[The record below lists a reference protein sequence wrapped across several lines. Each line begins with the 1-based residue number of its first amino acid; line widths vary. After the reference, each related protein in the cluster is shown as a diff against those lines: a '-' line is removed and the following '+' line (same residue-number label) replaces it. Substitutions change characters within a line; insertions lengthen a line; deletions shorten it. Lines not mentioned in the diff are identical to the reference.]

1 MILNLR
7 HTLRSLAKT
16 PGFTAIAILTLAL
29 CLGANF
35 TIYAVVD
42 AVLVRGLPFPE
53 SDRLVAV
60 FNAYPKAGAERSAA
74 SVPNY
79 FERRGAI
86 PAFASLSIYQEGSTI
101 IGDDGS
107 PDRVPILRVSPE
119 FFATLGVPLAMGRSF
134 TDAELTYST
143 DQVAILTDRFWRDH
157 FGAATDVLGRTFVN
171 DGITITVVGV
181 LPPDFRYLSSRA
193 EFFRPASHSANDRD
207 PGKNRHS
214 NNYIMIARLAP
225 GASVTLAQEQIDAF
239 NARILVEDPLAQ
251 LIKDAGFHTTVAS
264 LHADHVRSI
273 RPTLILLQAGVF
285 CLLIIG
291 AFNLANLLLIR
302 ASGRL
307 RDLAV
312 RQALGAGRRHV
323 ALEVAV
329 ETTLL
334 TLAGALLGI
343 LLGSIG
349 IDLVR
354 SLGTDLMPLGAT
366 IAFNTRVAAA
376 ALAVAV
382 AVGLLI
388 AAPIIWFNLRAHL
401 SETLQSGSRSGTPSH
416 AAQRLRH
423 VFIVAQIT
431 LAFVLI
437 TGAGLLGRS
446 LARVLD
452 TNSGFSPDHVLAGQI
467 SLPWKNYRNDETKL
481 AFAERLLPMLRQL
494 PGVAQAS
501 LSTGLPFSERIDDSV
516 VAIEGQPAQPGK
528 SMISHYQSGVSAE
541 YWATMQIPLLR
552 GRLLEDADSHRPA
565 RVCVVDQAF
574 ADRYWPGQDPIGHRI
589 ARDLRV
595 TAENAITIVGVVGEV
610 KQSSLTEQAGHG
622 AVYFPHRGH
631 GYFSILLRTSLAPEA
646 LAPAVR
652 KAVLQIAPGLPVDEL
667 RPLRDRISD
676 TLVARR
682 SPAILAAVFGAVA
695 LLLSGLGTYG
705 MLSYAVNQ
713 RQREIG
719 VRAALGAQPGEI
731 RRQFLGLGLRL
742 LAFGLGFG
750 ALGAWA
756 IGQALQTLLFGV
768 PAVHIPTLAIAGATM
783 VATVL
788 LACWL
793 PVVRATRISPLVALR
808 SE

>member
-1 MILNLR
+1 MNLNFS

-53 SDRLVAV
+53 PGRLAMV
-60 FNAYPKAGAERSAA
+60 FNSYPKAGADRSG
-74 SVPNY
+74 SSLPNY

-86 PAFASLSIYQEGSTI
+86 PAFASLSIYQDGSTI
-101 IGDDGS
+101 VGDGGS
-107 PDRVPILRVSPE
+107 PDRVQIMRVSPE
-119 FFATLGVPLAMGRSF
+119 FFATLGVPLALGRTF
-134 TDAELTYST
+134 TDAELTYQT
-143 DQVAILTDRFWRDH
+143 DQVAVITDRFWRNH
-157 FGAATDVLGRTFVN
+157 FNGEPDIVGRTFLN
-171 DGITITVVGV
+171 DGLTITIVGV
-181 LPPDFRYLSSRA
+181 LPPGFRFLSSHA
-193 EFFRPASHSANDRD
+193 EFFRPASHD
-207 PGKNRHS
+207 PEYRAPKSRHS
-214 NNYIMIARLAP
+214 NGHQMIARLAR
-225 GASVTLAQEQIDAF
+225 GASLESAQAQIDAF
-239 NARILVEDPLAQ
+239 NARLLVDDPLAQ
-251 LIKDAGFHTTVAS
+251 LIKDAGFHTTVS
-264 LHADHVRSI
+264 GLHADHVRAI
-273 RPTLILLQAGVF
+273 RPTLVLLQAGVF

-312 RQALGAGRRHV
+312 RQALGAGRRHI

-329 ETTLL
+329 EITLL
-334 TLAGALLGI
+334 TLAGGLLGI

-354 SLGTDLMPLGAT
+354 SLGTDLLPLGAS
-366 IAFNTRVAAA
+366 IEFNLRVATA
-376 ALAVAV
+376 ALAAAV

-388 AAPIIWFNLRAHL
+388 AAPIVWFNLRAHL
-401 SETLQSGSRSGTPSH
+401 AETLQSGSRSGTPSH
-416 AAQRLRH
+416 AAQRLRN
-423 VFIVAQIT
+423 VFIVVQIT

-452 TNSGFSPDHVLAGQI
+452 TSSGFSPDQVLTGQI
-467 SLPWKNYRNDETKL
+467 SLPWKNYKDAPAQL
-481 AFAERLLPMLRQL
+481 AFVERLLPALRQL
-494 PGVAQAS
+494 PGVDHAAV
-501 LSTGLPFSERIDDSV
+501 STGLPFTDRINDSV
-516 VAIEGQPAQPGK
+516 IAIEGQPPQPGQPLNAHY
-528 SMISHYQSGVSAE
+528 ISAVSAD
-541 YWATMQIPLLR
+541 YWATLQIPLLR
-552 GRLLEDADSHRPA
+552 GRLLEEADSHREA

-574 ADRYWPGQDPIGHRI
+574 AERYWPGQDPIGRRI
-589 ARDLRV
+589 AQDV
-595 TAENAITIVGVVGEV
+595 TITAENVVSVVGVVGAV
-610 KQSSLTEQAGHG
+610 KQGSLTEQAGHG
-622 AVYFPHRGH
+622 AVYYPQKGGGSFA
-631 GYFSILLRTSLAPEA
+631 ILLRSGLAPA
-646 LAPAVR
+646 TLAPAVR
-652 KAVLQIAPGLPVDEL
+652 KAVLQIDPGLPVDEL
-667 RPLRDRISD
+667 RPMRDRIAD

-682 SPAILAAVFGAVA
+682 SPAILAAVFGGVA

-756 IGQALQTLLFGV
+756 IGRALQTLLFGV
-768 PAVHIPTLAIAGATM
+768 PAFHVPTLAIASVTM